1 MNLRIALLL
10 DSLIVPAWTWEA
22 IAQVYQE
29 KNTEVVLAV
38 INTNPIPSGKKSPF
52 VYRVYRYLDRKLFL
66 TQPDAFA
73 KKDLREIPNWKV
85 PQLRLSPIQKK
96 YSDYFRPKD
105 LEKISEYQPDLII
118 RFGFRILRGEILTLP
133 TLGVWSYHHGD
144 INNYR
149 GGPPCFWEV
158 FHKAETTGV
167 VLQQL
172 NEKLDAGLV
181 LYQSRLQ
188 TDPLSVQRN
197 ANKVFW
203 TSAPFIARVIRQISV
218 LGLENWKDTLKDIQ
232 PSHSTKSLIFTP
244 PKTFKMLGI
253 WSKLWARNTFRK
265 FMESFQKPY
274 WELTYSKVISADF
287 VPEKFHAMKISQEC
301 QKNGSYWADPFP
313 ITFHGEIWVFYE
325 EFDGKSQKGKIGVGR
340 WEGQE
345 LKDCKTIL
353 EEPWHLSYPFTWEDN
368 GSIYLIPESGEAKAT
383 YLYRAIKFPYQW
395 ENLGVFIPEEGYD
408 PTLLKKDGKYWLLI
422 NQKSHPGASP
432 FVELFAYYSDSLEN
446 PTWTPHA
453 LNPIVSDVCASRP
466 AGRVFEKN
474 GNLYRPAQD
483 SGRRYGHK
491 IRIQE
496 IIQLTESA
504 YQEKTVGI
512 IEPDENKGVLGT
524 HTLNFTDSWAFS
536 DNFYRK

>member
-1 MNLRIALLL
+1 MKIRIVLLL

-22 IAQVYQE
+22 IFQVYQE
-29 KNTEVVLAV
+29 KNAEIVLAV
-38 INTNPIPSGKKSPF
+38 INTKPIPSGSESPF
-52 VYRVYRYLDRKLFL
+52 LYRVYRFLDRKLFL

-73 KKDLREIPNWKV
+73 KKDLREISNWKV
-85 PQLRLSPIQKK
+85 PQFSVSPIQKK
-96 YSDYFRPKD
+96 YSDYIKSED
-105 LEKISEYQPDLII
+105 LEKISKYQPDLIL

-133 TLGVWSYHHGD
+133 KLGVWSYHHGD

-181 LYQSRLQ
+181 LYHSRLQ

-203 TSAPFIARVIRQISV
+203 TSAPFIARVIRKISV
-218 LGLENWKDTLKDIQ
+218 LGLENWKDTLNDIQ
-232 PSHSTKSLIFTP
+232 PSNSTKSSIFTP
-244 PKTFKMLGI
+244 PKTFKMLSI
-253 WSKLWARNTFRK
+253 WAKLWARNSVRK
-265 FMESFQKPY
+265 IKDPFQKPH
-274 WELTYSKVISADF
+274 WELTYSEIKPANTL
-287 VPEKFHAMKISQEC
+287 PEKFHALKISQEC
-301 QKNGSYWADPFP
+301 QKKGSYRADPFP
-313 ITFHGEIWVFYE
+313 VTFHGETWVFYE

-340 WEGQE
+340 WEGQK
-345 LKDCKTIL
+345 LKDCRTVL
-353 EEPWHLSYPFTWEDN
+353 EEPWHLSYPFIWEEN
-368 GSIYLIPESGEAKAT
+368 GCIYLIPESGEAKAT

-395 ENLGVFIPEEGYD
+395 ENLGVFFPEEGYD
-408 PTLLKKDGKYWLLI
+408 PTILKKDGKYWLLI

-432 FVELFAYYSDSLEN
+432 FVELFAYYSNSLEN
-446 PTWTPHA
+446 PTWISHA

-466 AGRVFEKN
+466 AGRIFEKN
-474 GNLYRPAQD
+474 GKLFRPAQD
-483 SGRRYGHK
+483 SGRRYGHR

-504 YQEKTVGI
+504 YQEKIVGI
-512 IEPDENKGVLGT
+512 INPDENTGVLGT
-524 HTLNFTDSWAFS
+524 HTLNFTDFWVFS